1 VRVGITLPIFERT
14 ALTALEAARRA
25 EEAGLDGVF
34 VFDHLWPGSAK
45 SRPALSMYPVL
56 AAVAATTSAI
66 RIGSLVARVGL
77 LPDRLISESFA
88 SLNELSGHRLVAA
101 LGIGDAKSASENAA
115 YGIAWPA
122 LSDRRASLAALL
134 ADLTGQGIECWVGA
148 SAASTLELARAAGAT
163 VNLWDVDLGR
173 LQAESALGPV
183 TWAGPFPAQAESAAG
198 HLSDLRDAG
207 ATWAIWGWPRSI
219 ELVSQALSLAGLQDR
234 GA

>member
-1 VRVGITLPIFERT
+1 
-14 ALTALEAARRA
+14 
-25 EEAGLDGVF
+25 
-34 VFDHLWPGSAK
+34 
-45 SRPALSMYPVL
+45 
-56 AAVAATTSAI
+56 
-66 RIGSLVARVGL
+66 L